1 MGGQTALNMAVELAE
16 KGILDK
22 YGVKESELL
31 SNLSKEEKTESY
43 LERLWKKLESLS
55 LKVKLLKA

>member
-22 YGVKESELL
+22 YGVKVIGTPIESI
-31 SNLSKEEKTESY
+31 KEEKTESY
-43 LERLWKKLESLS
+43 SERLWKNWRAYHQK
-55 LKVKLLKA
+55 